1 MPGGASGSHQA
12 VGLLVL
18 AWEFELM
25 GKRREDWDIRR
36 SSMQIVSTPVGVESL
51 DVIRKK
57 IIWMATEMDG
67 REERKGKGL

>member
-1 MPGGASGSHQA
+1 
-12 VGLLVL
+12 
-18 AWEFELM
+18 M
-25 GKRREDWDIRR
+25 GKQREDWDIRR